1 VDKER
6 VKGAIDKVVGNVK
19 HSVGEVIGD
28 QRTQAEGTLQEIKG
42 EIETAA
48 GKLKDAARDAK
59 DSLLASHEETEEA
72 NREKRH
78 AKLVED
84 HNLF

>member
-1 VDKER
+1 MDKDR
-6 VKGAIDKVVGNVK
+6 VKGAIDQVVGNVK
-19 HSVGEVIGD
+19 HHVGDVIGD

-59 DSLLASHEETEEA
+59 DNLLKSHEASEEA
-72 NREKRH
+72 SREKRH

>member
-1 VDKER
+1 MDKDR
-6 VKGAIDKVVGNVK
+6 VKGAIDQVVGNVK
-19 HSVGEVIGD
+19 HDVGEVIGD
-28 QRTQAEGTLQEIKG
+28 QRTQDEGTCQEIKG
-42 EIETAA
+42 EFETAA
-48 GKLKDAARDAK
+48 GELKDAARKAAHK
-59 DSLLASHEETEEA
+59 LSGSHEANEEA